1 MVIRRLI
8 APNIDFSALRR
19 ELRLPTQF
27 SPAAQRE
34 ADEAAARGPAAA
46 TIAGTGRTGRKDR
59 TDIEFVTIDPP
70 TSMDLDQA
78 MCLRRRAGGYRVW
91 YAIADVSA
99 FVAPDGALVADTWE
113 RGQTV
118 YLPDGRVPLHPAVLS
133 EGAASL
139 LPDQVRAA
147 VLWTIDLDADGA
159 TTAVTVERAT
169 VRSRAKL
176 GYPGAQ
182 AAAAAG
188 RLAEPIALLPEIGR
202 LLIERGLARGA
213 INLPIPAQEVRP
225 V

>member
-19 ELRLPTQF
+19 ELKLPMQF

-34 ADEAAARGPAAA
+34 ADEAAARGPATAA
-46 TIAGTGRTGRKDR
+46 TR
-59 TDIEFVTIDPP
+59 TDLTDVEFVTLDPP

-78 MCLRRRAGGYRVW
+78 MCLRRRDGGGYRVW

-118 YLPDGRVPLHPAVLS
+118 YLPDGRVPLHPTVLS
-133 EGAASL
+133 EGAVSL

-147 VLWTIDLDADGA
+147 VVWTIDLDADGA
-159 TTAVTVERAT
+159 TTAVNVERAT
-169 VRSRAKL
+169 IRSRAKL
-176 GYPGAQ
+176 GYPDAQ
-182 AAAAAG
+182 AAAEAG

-213 INLPIPAQEVRP
+213 INLPIP
-225 V
+225 